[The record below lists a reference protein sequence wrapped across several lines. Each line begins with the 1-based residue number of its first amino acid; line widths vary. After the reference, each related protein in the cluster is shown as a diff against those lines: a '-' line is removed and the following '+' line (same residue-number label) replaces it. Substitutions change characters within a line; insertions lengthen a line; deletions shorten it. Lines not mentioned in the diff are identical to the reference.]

1 MEYIYRLHAI
11 ERMFQR
17 NISEQQV
24 RDVIDKGEVLES
36 YSDDKPYPSWLV
48 LGYSQKIALHV
59 VYAVD
64 EEDNIIVITV
74 YRPSLEKWQNDLRT
88 RKELK

>member
-17 NISEQQV
+17 NISEKQV
-24 RDVIDKGEVLES
+24 AEAVGNGEVIET
-36 YSDDKPYPSWLV
+36 YADDKPYPSYLV
-48 LGYSQKIALHV
+48 LGYGQGVEFHV
-59 VYAVD
+59 VYAID
-64 EEDNIIVITV
+64 EDDNIIIITV
-74 YRPSLEKWQNDLRT
+74 YRPSPEKWKNDLKT

>member
-24 RDVIDKGEVLES
+24 QDVIIKGEVVES
-36 YSDDKPYPSWLV
+36 YSDDKPYPSYLV
-48 LGYSQKIALHV
+48 LGYSQGVAFHV